1 MKINPRY
8 AEAQARVCELV
19 TRAAR
24 ARDAGFEEAQSSCRR
39 AIVLNAND
47 PEPHFHLGWT
57 EAKLGNRARAI
68 QEYQTSLR
76 LDPKFPRVKFELA
89 MVYLDSGDL
98 ERAIPILREVIA
110 AEPQNS
116 NARFQLGSAL
126 AKKDDCAGA
135 IPLLETA
142 TESDRKYY
150 VLAGCLKKLGR
161 EAEAAAALAKV
172 RELRGGADARM
183 QAKYHAGIAH
193 QYVEAGKLDEAI
205 AEYRAALKLN
215 KDLSIAI
222 DLAVT
227 LLKQGKADE
236 VVSLLGHETDPLARY
251 QVALAYTK
259 LGRLAE
265 SRAALESITNA
276 NPKFVE
282 AWYQLGVVTLTT
294 GKVADAER
302 AFRTAV
308 DLRPDEPVFRLAWA
322 EALKKLGRMEEAERQ
337 IELSKQAPR

>member
-1 MKINPRY
+1 
-8 AEAQARVCELV
+8 
-19 TRAAR
+19 
-24 ARDAGFEEAQSSCRR
+24 
-39 AIVLNAND
+39 
-47 PEPHFHLGWT
+47 
-57 EAKLGNRARAI
+57 
-68 QEYQTSLR
+68 
-76 LDPKFPRVKFELA
+76 VKFELA